1 MTDIVANII
10 LIDDDSVRAAA
21 SVELLQSLGHSVR
34 VVQDPFGVNEPLDYG
49 SEVDLLVCE
58 TSLTQFSWEAAKDA
72 ILDLDIHVPA
82 IMLADEAEAQ
92 VILTALRL
100 GVSDFFVRPILDVNA
115 LNASIERCV
124 KRRRIRQELSDSKR
138 ALEHT
143 NTELRDAV
151 TVLEQDQQA
160 GRQVQLRM
168 LPNSPLT
175 VGGYEF
181 RHSMYPSLFLSGDFV
196 EYITV
201 GDDHVVFFMADVSG
215 HGSSS
220 AFATVL
226 LKNLFARKRSDFIRR
241 NDHTLLDLGAML
253 EHANK
258 ELLDL
263 AVGKYA
269 TMIVGLLNIK
279 ENTLA
284 YSVAGHLPQPILK
297 TTLGA
302 DYLVGEGAPVGL
314 MEHARYCVHEVQLPS
329 EFMLIMFSDGVLELI
344 DGEDLIAKES
354 NLRSM
359 IDSSRGDYQAVLED
373 LGVAQAREIPDDIAA
388 LFITRA
394 ANNG

>member
-1 MTDIVANII
+1 MPDIVANII
-10 LIDDDSVRAAA
+10 LIDDDPARAAE
-21 SVELLQSLGHSVR
+21 SVELLESLGHSVR
-34 VVQDPFGVNEPLDYG
+34 VIQDPFGVNEPLDYG

-58 TSLTQFSWEAAKDA
+58 TALTQFSWEEAKDA
-72 ILDLDIHVPA
+72 ILALDIHVPA
-82 IMLADEAEAQ
+82 IMLADDAEAQ

-100 GVSDFFVRPILDVNA
+100 GVSDFFVRPMRDLAALD
-115 LNASIERCV
+115 ASIERCV

-138 ALEHT
+138 ALEQI

-168 LPNSPLT
+168 LPNSPMTLN
-175 VGGYEF
+175 GYEF
-181 RHSMYPSLFLSGDFV
+181 RHSMYPSLYLSGDFV

-241 NDHTLLDLGAML
+241 KDHTLLDLAAML
-253 EHANK
+253 GHANK

-263 AVGKYA
+263 GVGKYA

-279 ENTLA
+279 NNTLE
-284 YSVAGHLPQPILK
+284 YSVAGHLPQPLLK
-297 TTLGA
+297 TSAGA
-302 DYLVGEGAPVGL
+302 GYLVGEGPPVGL
-314 MEHARYCVHEVQLPS
+314 MEHARYAVHKVPLPP
-329 EFMLIMFSDGVLELI
+329 EFMLVMFSDGVLELI
-344 DGEDLIAKES
+344 DGADLIAKEAKLKS
-354 NLRSM
+354 V
-359 IDSSRGDYQAVLED
+359 IDGSALDYQAVLEG
-373 LGVAQAREIPDDIAA
+373 LGVAQVREIPDDIAA

>member
-1 MTDIVANII
+1 MTDIAANII
-10 LIDDDSVRAAA
+10 LIDDDPERAAA
-21 SVELLQSLGHSVR
+21 SVDVLQSLGHYVR
-34 VVQDPFGVNEPLDYG
+34 VIDNPFGVSEPLDYG

-58 TSLTQFSWEAAKDA
+58 TALTQFSWEDAKDA

-82 IMLADEAEAQ
+82 IMLADEAESQ

-100 GVSDFFVRPILDVNA
+100 GVSDFFVRPVRDLKA

-138 ALEHT
+138 ALEHI

-151 TVLEQDQQA
+151 RVLEQDQQA

-168 LPNSPLT
+168 LPNSPLS
-175 VGGYEF
+175 VNGYEF

-201 GDDHVVFFMADVSG
+201 GEDHVVFFMADVSG

-226 LKNLFARKRSDFIRR
+226 LKNLFARKRSDFIRK
-241 NDHTLLDLGAML
+241 NDHTLLDLATML

-269 TMIVGLLNIK
+269 TMIVGLLDIK
-279 ENTLA
+279 NNCLE
-284 YSVAGHLPQPILK
+284 YCVAGHLPQPILK
-297 TTLGA
+297 TQKDTQ
-302 DYLVGEGAPVGL
+302 YLVGEGAPVGL
-314 MEHARYCVHEVQLPS
+314 MEHAHYNVHKIQLPE

-344 DGEDLIAKES
+344 EGEDLIAKEARLKDTIS
-354 NLRSM
+354 ASH
-359 IDSSRGDYQAVLED
+359 SDYQAVLDD
-373 LGVAQAREIPDDIAA
+373 LGVAHACEIPDDIAA

-394 ANNG
+394 IGHG

>member
-10 LIDDDSVRAAA
+10 LIDDDSARAAA

-34 VVQDPFGVNEPLDYG
+34 VIQDPFGVNESLDYG
-49 SEVDLLVCE
+49 SDVDLLVCE
-58 TSLTQFSWEAAKDA
+58 TELTQFSWEEAKDA
-72 ILDLDIHVPA
+72 ILALDIHVPA

-100 GVSDFFVRPILDVNA
+100 GVSDFFVRPIRNLNA
-115 LNASIERCV
+115 LDASIERCV

-138 ALEHT
+138 ALELI

-175 VGGYEF
+175 VNGYEF

-196 EYITV
+196 EYVTV

-253 EHANK
+253 EYANK

-279 ENTLA
+279 NNTLD

-297 TTLGA
+297 TPLGA
-302 DYLVGEGAPVGL
+302 DYLDGEGAPVGL
-314 MEHARYCVHEVQLPS
+314 MEHARYVVHQVKLPS
-329 EFMLIMFSDGVLELI
+329 QFMLVMFSDGVLELI
-344 DGEDLIAKES
+344 EGEDLIA
-354 NLRSM
+354 
-359 IDSSRGDYQAVLED
+359 
-373 LGVAQAREIPDDIAA
+373 
-388 LFITRA
+388 
-394 ANNG
+394 

>member
-10 LIDDDSVRAAA
+10 LIDDDSARAAA

-34 VVQDPFGVNEPLDYG
+34 VIQDPFGFNESLDYG

-58 TSLTQFSWEAAKDA
+58 TELTQFSWEEAKDA
-72 ILDLDIHVPA
+72 ILALDIHVPA

-100 GVSDFFVRPILDVNA
+100 GVSDFFVRPIRNLNA
-115 LNASIERCV
+115 LDASIERCV

-138 ALEHT
+138 ALELI

-168 LPNSPLT
+168 LPNSPLA
-175 VGGYEF
+175 VNGYEF

-253 EHANK
+253 EYANK

-279 ENTLA
+279 NNTLD

-297 TTLGA
+297 TSLGA
-302 DYLVGEGAPVGL
+302 DYLDGEGAPVGL
-314 MEHARYCVHEVQLPS
+314 MEHARYVVYQVKLPS
-329 EFMLIMFSDGVLELI
+329 QFMLVMFSDGVLELI
-344 DGEDLIAKES
+344 EGEDLIAKES
-354 NLRSM
+354 KLKSI
-359 IDSSRGDYQAVLED
+359 IDGSASNYQAVLED

-394 ANNG
+394 ATNA

>member
-10 LIDDDSVRAAA
+10 LIDDDPVRAAA
-21 SVELLQSLGHSVR
+21 SVDLLQSLGHIVR
-34 VVQDPFGVNEPLDYG
+34 VIQDPFGVNESLDYG

-58 TSLTQFSWEAAKDA
+58 TALTKFSWEDAKDA
-72 ILDLDIHVPA
+72 ILALDIHVPA
-82 IMLADEAEAQ
+82 IMLADNAEAQ
-92 VILTALRL
+92 LILTALRL
-100 GVSDFFVRPILDVNA
+100 GVSDFFVRPIRDLNA
-115 LNASIERCV
+115 LDTSIERCV

-138 ALEHT
+138 ALEHS
-143 NTELRDAV
+143 NAELRDAV

-168 LPNSPLT
+168 LPNSPLK
-175 VGGYEF
+175 VNGYDF

-201 GDDHVVFFMADVSG
+201 GDRHVVFFMADVSG

-226 LKNLFARKRSDFIRR
+226 LKNLFARKRSDFIRK
-241 NDHTLLDLGAML
+241 NDHTLLDLAAML

-269 TMIVGLLNIK
+269 TMIVGLLDTKN
-279 ENTLA
+279 NRLD

-297 TTLGA
+297 TRQATE
-302 DYLVGEGAPVGL
+302 YLTGESPPVGL
-314 MEHARYCVHEVQLPS
+314 MENAQYQVHSIQLPS
-329 EFMLIMFSDGVLELI
+329 EFMLIMFSDGILELLEG
-344 DGEDLIAKES
+344 DDLIAKEATLIS
-354 NLRSM
+354 TIRASGSDHETILN
-359 IDSSRGDYQAVLED
+359 D
-373 LGVAQAREIPDDIAA
+373 LGVAQALEIPDDIAA
-388 LFITRA
+388 LFIARA
-394 ANNG
+394 TCDG